1 MRRRN
6 VELMNRIIE
15 FAEQYYLENSSSP
28 SVRTIADRFRIGV
41 STAYRYLLE
50 MDERGLITYDGKRIS
65 NDRIEKLNSNSG
77 VIRAAVVGSIAC
89 GIPNLAEENVE
100 EYVSLPRSMFGDGEF
115 FILRANGESMID
127 AGIETGDLVVIRK
140 QACAEDGQIVVALVE
155 DEATLKRLY
164 RDKGKVRLHPENR
177 AMDDIIVD
185 DCIIQGVAV
194 KVIKDLL

>member
-6 VELMNRIIE
+6 VELMNCIIE

-28 SVRTIADRFRIGV
+28 SVRTIADRFGIGV

>member
-6 VELMNRIIE
+6 EELMNRIIE

-28 SVRTIADRFRIGV
+28 SVRAIADRFGIGV

-50 MDERGLITYDGKRIS
+50 MDERGLISYDGKRIS

-100 EYVSLPRSMFGDGEF
+100 EYVSLPKSMFGDGEF

-140 QACAEDGQIVVALVE
+140 QACSEDGQTVVALVE

-164 RDKGKVRLHPENR
+164 REKGKVRLHPENR

>member
-28 SVRTIADRFRIGV
+28 SVRVISDKFGIGV

>member
-15 FAEQYYLENSSSP
+15 FAEQYYLENISSP
-28 SVRTIADRFRIGV
+28 SVRTIADRFGIGV

>member
-1 MRRRN
+1 
-6 VELMNRIIE
+6 MNHIIE

-28 SVRTIADRFRIGV
+28 SVRVIADEFGIGV

-50 MDERGLITYDGKRIS
+50 MDERGLISYDGKRIS
-65 NDRIEKLNSNSG
+65 NARIEKLSSNSG

-89 GIPNLAEENVE
+89 GIPNLAEENIE
-100 EYVSLPRSMFGDGEF
+100 EYVSLPRSMFGNGEF

-140 QACAEDGQIVVALVE
+140 QSCAEDGQIVVALVE
-155 DEATLKRLY
+155 DETTLKRLY
-164 RDKGKVRLHPENR
+164 RENGKVRLHPENR
-177 AMDDIIVD
+177 DMDDIIVD

-194 KVIKDLL
+194 KVIKDLQ

>member
-6 VELMNRIIE
+6 VELMNCIIE

-28 SVRTIADRFRIGV
+28 SVRTIADKFGIGV

>member
-15 FAEQYYLENSSSP
+15 FTEQYYLENSSSP
-28 SVRTIADRFRIGV
+28 SVRTIADRFGIGV

-77 VIRAAVVGSIAC
+77 VIIAAVVGSIAC
-89 GIPNLAEENVE
+89 GIPNLAEENIE

-115 FILRANGESMID
+115 FILCANGESMID

-140 QACAEDGQIVVALVE
+140 QTCAEDGQIVVALVE

-164 RDKGKVRLHPENR
+164 REKGKVRLHPENR

>member
-15 FAEQYYLENSSSP
+15 FTEQYYLENSSSP
-28 SVRTIADRFRIGV
+28 SVRTIADRFEIGV

>member
-28 SVRTIADRFRIGV
+28 SVRTIAARFGIGV

>member
-28 SVRTIADRFRIGV
+28 SVRTIADKFGIGV

-50 MDERGLITYDGKRIS
+50 MNERGLITYDGKRIS

-89 GIPNLAEENVE
+89 GIPNLAEENIE

-115 FILRANGESMID
+115 FILRASGESMID

-140 QACAEDGQIVVALVE
+140 QTCAEDGQIVVALVE

-164 RDKGKVRLHPENR
+164 REKGKVRLHPENR

>member
-28 SVRTIADRFRIGV
+28 SVRAIADKFGIGV

>member
-28 SVRTIADRFRIGV
+28 SVRVISDKFGIGV

-89 GIPNLAEENVE
+89 GIPNLAEEIVE

>member
-28 SVRTIADRFRIGV
+28 SVRTIADRFGIGV

-164 RDKGKVRLHPENR
+164 REKGKVRLHPENR

-185 DCIIQGVAV
+185 GCIIQGIAV

>member
-6 VELMNRIIE
+6 EELMNRIIE

-28 SVRTIADRFRIGV
+28 SVRAIADEFGIGV

-100 EYVSLPRSMFGDGEF
+100 EYVSLPKSMFGDGEF

>member
-6 VELMNRIIE
+6 VELMNCIIE

-28 SVRTIADRFRIGV
+28 SVRTIADRFGIGV

-77 VIRAAVVGSIAC
+77 VIIAAVVGSIAC
-89 GIPNLAEENVE
+89 GIPNLAEENIE

-115 FILRANGESMID
+115 FILCANGESMID

-140 QACAEDGQIVVALVE
+140 QTCAEDGQIVVALVE

-164 RDKGKVRLHPENR
+164 REKGKVRLHPENR

>member
-15 FAEQYYLENSSSP
+15 FAEQYYLENRSSP
-28 SVRTIADRFRIGV
+28 SVRTIADRFGIGV

>member
-1 MRRRN
+1 MIKRS
-6 VELMNRIIE
+6 EKLMSRIIE
-15 FAEQYYLENSSSP
+15 FAEEYYLQNNASP
-28 SVRTIADRFRIGV
+28 SVRAIAGEFNINA
-41 STAYRYLLE
+41 STAYRYLVE
-50 MDERGLITYDGKRIS
+50 MNERGLITYDGRSIGT
-65 NDRIEKLNSNSG
+65 EKINKIRSG
-77 VIRAAVVGSIAC
+77 SGTIKVPLVGRIAC
-89 GIPNLAEENVE
+89 GIPNLAEENIE

-115 FILRANGESMID
+115 FILRASGESMID

-140 QACAEDGQIVVALVE
+140 QTCAEDGQIVVALVE

>member
-1 MRRRN
+1 
-6 VELMNRIIE
+6 MNHIIE

-28 SVRTIADRFRIGV
+28 SVRVIADEFEIGV

-50 MDERGLITYDGKRIS
+50 MDERGLISYDGKRIS
-65 NDRIEKLNSNSG
+65 NARIEKLSSNSG

-89 GIPNLAEENVE
+89 GIPNLAEENIE
-100 EYVSLPRSMFGDGEF
+100 EYVSLPRSMFGNGEF

-140 QACAEDGQIVVALVE
+140 QSCAEDGQIVVALVE
-155 DEATLKRLY
+155 DETTLKRLY
-164 RDKGKVRLHPENR
+164 RENGKVRLHPENR
-177 AMDDIIVD
+177 DMEDIIVD

-194 KVIKDLL
+194 KVIKDLQ

>member
-28 SVRTIADRFRIGV
+28 SVRTIADRFGIGV

-127 AGIETGDLVVIRK
+127 ARIETGDLVVIRK

-185 DCIIQGVAV
+185 DCTIQGVAV

>member
-28 SVRTIADRFRIGV
+28 SVRVISDKFGIGV

-185 DCIIQGVAV
+185 ECIFQGVAV

>member
-28 SVRTIADRFRIGV
+28 SVRTIADKFGIGV

-164 RDKGKVRLHPENR
+164 REKGKVRLHPENR

>member
-28 SVRTIADRFRIGV
+28 SVRTIADRFGIGV

-50 MDERGLITYDGKRIS
+50 MDERGLIKYDGKRIS